1 MTPYVTKNMNI
12 LPSGISSAS
21 FSFQNIADNV
31 IYIMQK
37 RAKIYIQNGTS
48 NVTQWESGVNNFNWS
63 LNNDMFTFKKYDN
76 QMVFLHFFF
85 FFFCNFSET

>member
-1 MTPYVTKNMNI
+1 MTPYVKKNMNI
-12 LPSGISSAS
+12 LSSGISSTS

-48 NVTQWESGVNNFNWS
+48 YVTQ
-63 LNNDMFTFKKYDN
+63 
-76 QMVFLHFFF
+76 
-85 FFFCNFSET
+85 